1 MLLINKM
8 RRKIRMQVK
17 LKMSQSWMELKRME
31 LNQVEMDSLHVVER
45 EIKEAME
52 RRIVMK
58 NKKRV
63 MKRVE
68 RKMRLIKRKMMI
80 QKSHSPFQKNVKVMS
95 KKKKIKISR
104 INRNRKWEYQLIQNR
119 KMMVDV
125 IFSDL
130 ESILYF

>member
-130 ESILYF
+130 VFYIFN

>member
-58 NKKRV
+58 SKKRV

-68 RKMRLIKRKMMI
+68 RKMRLIKKKMMTL
-80 QKSHSPFQKNVKVMS
+80 KSHSPFQKNVKVMNR
-95 KKKKIKISR
+95 KKKIKISR

>member
-95 KKKKIKISR
+95 TKKKIKISR

-130 ESILYF
+130 VFYIFN